1 MNFVFCSSNYV
12 FTLFFQSIGVVGRK
26 PFLMFVQILSGISCI
41 CAGFIDDINYRL
53 VFSLVGKFGSAAAF
67 SNVFLYTAEL
77 FPTSMRNSAVG
88 MCSTL
93 ARFGGILA
101 PTVAQL
107 GYYRPD
113 MPFLIFGV
121 ATLIGGLAAYLLP
134 ETKGKKLPD
143 TVQEALAMVENDEE
157 NSRQDNK

>member
-1 MNFVFCSSNYV
+1 
-12 FTLFFQSIGVVGRK
+12 
-26 PFLMFVQILSGISCI
+26 
-41 CAGFIDDINYRL
+41 
-53 VFSLVGKFGSAAAF
+53 
-67 SNVFLYTAEL
+67 
-77 FPTSMRNSAVG
+77 

-101 PTVAQL
+101 PTVAQI

-143 TVQEALAMVENDEE
+143 TVQEALAMVENDEV
-157 NSRQDNK
+157 NSRQDDK